1 MKYCE
6 DCKYLTRY
14 GSGIAGDYAVCAL
27 TKYVVIGK
35 SYACDGFA
43 FKKLL
48 IKNLK
53 TEGESSKHPNHD
65 SKRT

>member
-1 MKYCE
+1 MKYCK

-48 IKNLK
+48 IKKFENGRRIIQTPK
-53 TEGESSKHPNHD
+53 S
-65 SKRT
+65 

>member
-14 GSGIAGDYAVCAL
+14 GSGIAGDYSVCAL

-35 SYACDGFA
+35 SYACDDFIS
-43 FKKLL
+43 KKLPTMKY
-48 IKNLK
+48 IR
-53 TEGESSKHPNHD
+53 G
-65 SKRT
+65 KRTKQP

>member
-35 SYACDGFA
+35 SYACDDFIP
-43 FKKLL
+43 KKLPTMKY
-48 IKNLK
+48 IR
-53 TEGESSKHPNHD
+53 G
-65 SKRT
+65 KRTKQP

>member
-27 TKYVVIGK
+27 TKHVVIGK
-35 SYACDGFA
+35 SYACDDFM
-43 FKKLL
+43 FKKLRNTM
-48 IKNLK
+48 KYVC
-53 TEGESSKHPNHD
+53 G
-65 SKRT
+65 KRTKQS

>member
-35 SYACDGFA
+35 SYACDDFI
-43 FKKLL
+43 FKKLTTMKY
-48 IKNLK
+48 IC
-53 TEGESSKHPNHD
+53 G
-65 SKRT
+65 KRTKQS

>member
-6 DCKYLTRY
+6 DCKHLTRY

-35 SYACDGFA
+35 SYACDDFV
-43 FKKLL
+43 FKKLTTM
-48 IKNLK
+48 KYV
-53 TEGESSKHPNHD
+53 GG
-65 SKRT
+65 KRTKQS

>member
-35 SYACDGFA
+35 TYACDNFI
-43 FKKLL
+43 FKKLTTM
-48 IKNLK
+48 KYVY
-53 TEGESSKHPNHD
+53 G
-65 SKRT
+65 KRTKQS